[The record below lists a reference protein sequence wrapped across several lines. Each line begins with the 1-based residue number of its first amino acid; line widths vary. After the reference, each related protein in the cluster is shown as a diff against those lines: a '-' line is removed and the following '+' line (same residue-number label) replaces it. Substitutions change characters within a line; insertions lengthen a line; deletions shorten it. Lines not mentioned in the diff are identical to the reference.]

1 MSVEYKPKRFYF
13 SEQNIKYVQD
23 YKNLKETGD
32 DSTALRLIL
41 NEHREMK
48 NHLFDLNYIT
58 AALKNELIQELEK
71 VISDA
76 VLEEIRRVRLGTNNT
91 DRNTQVLIELLT
103 SWMVQSNIDAIF
115 STDKVKPDFLKFAES
130 VVSTRITHK
139 KQKKDAKNNPGA
151 GGNVNANIQ

>member
-1 MSVEYKPKRFYF
+1 MSVEYKPKRFYI

-48 NHLFDLNYIT
+48 NHLFDLNYI
-58 AALKNELIQELEK
+58 AVALKNELIK
-71 VISDA
+71 DFRDVISEA
-76 VLEEIRRVRLGTNNT
+76 LLEEIRRVRLGTNNT
-91 DRNTQVLIELLT
+91 DRNTQVLIELVT
-103 SWMVQSNIDAIF
+103 SWMVQSNIEAIM
-115 STDKVKPDFLKFAES
+115 STDKLKPDFLKFAES
-130 VVSTRITHK
+130 VVATRITHK

-151 GGNVNANIQ
+151 GGNVNVNIQ